1 MSLPVTS
8 ASLSLVV
15 ANAVVLLSLGFAL
28 EFCLSV
34 QLLLFVVLL
43 LQSPQFWS
51 FAASV
56 VDVVYV

>member
-1 MSLPVTS
+1 MSSPVTS

-15 ANAVVLLSLGFAL
+15 ANAVLLSLGFAL

-34 QLLLFVVLL
+34 QLLLLVVLL
-43 LQSPQFWS
+43 LQSPQFLS

-56 VDVVYV
+56 VDAV

>member
-15 ANAVVLLSLGFAL
+15 ATAVVLLCLGFAL

-34 QLLLFVVLL
+34 QLLLLVVVV
-43 LQSPQFWS
+43 LQSPQFLS
-51 FAASV
+51 LAASV
-56 VDVVYV
+56 VDAV